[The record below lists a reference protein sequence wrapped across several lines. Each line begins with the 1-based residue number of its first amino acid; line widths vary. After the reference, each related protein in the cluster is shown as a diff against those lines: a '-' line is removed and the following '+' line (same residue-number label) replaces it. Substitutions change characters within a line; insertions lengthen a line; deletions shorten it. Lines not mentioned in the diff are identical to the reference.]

1 MLRMRELRL
10 TTIVVAGAAAA
21 ALGVTTPAQAATP
34 VVKIVKI
41 YYDSPGSDTRTN
53 VSINGEYF
61 VLKNTTST
69 GRSLTRWTV
78 RDLANHVYTFGT
90 FTLGAGK
97 TVTVHTGKGTNTAAS
112 RYWGLA
118 SYVWNNDA
126 DRATLKSA
134 AGTTIHTCAYN
145 STAVDYKYC

>member
-10 TTIVVAGAAAA
+10 TTIVVAGATAA
-21 ALGVTTPAQAATP
+21 ALGATTPAQAATP

-41 YYDSPGSDTRTN
+41 YYDSPGSDNRTN
-53 VSINGEYF
+53 ASINGEYF
-61 VLKNTTST
+61 VLKNMTST
-69 GRSLTRWTV
+69 SRSLTRWTV

-97 TVTVHTGKGTNTAAS
+97 TVTVHSGKGTNTAAS
-112 RYWGLA
+112 RYWGLG
-118 SYVWNNDA
+118 SYVWNNDT

-134 AGTTIHTCAYN
+134 AGATVHACAYN
-145 STAVDYKYC
+145 STAVDDKTC

>member
-1 MLRMRELRL
+1 MRELRL

-21 ALGVTTPAQAATP
+21 ALGVTTQAQAATP

-53 VSINGEYF
+53 ASINGEYF

-69 GRSLTRWTV
+69 SRSLTRWTV

-97 TVTVHTGKGTNTAAS
+97 TVTVHTGKGANTAAN
-112 RYWGLA
+112 RYWGLG
-118 SYVWNNDA
+118 SYVWNNDT
-126 DRATLKSA
+126 DRATLKSP
-134 AGTTIHTCAYN
+134 AGTTVHACAYN
-145 STAVDYKYC
+145 STAVDYKTC